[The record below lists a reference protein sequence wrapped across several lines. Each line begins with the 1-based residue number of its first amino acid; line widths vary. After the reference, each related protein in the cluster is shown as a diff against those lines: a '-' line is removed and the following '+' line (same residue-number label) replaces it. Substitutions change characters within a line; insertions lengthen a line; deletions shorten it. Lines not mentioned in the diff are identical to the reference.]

1 MVKQFGIGFPYR
13 ARRSVPPF
21 DDTHLTDECQLPVY
35 LRALG
40 LMKKHGLNTVL
51 DVGCGSAYKLVTY
64 LGEYDTVGL
73 ETADTVAFLKEKY
86 PDRKWEV
93 SDFRPHKRGADVV
106 ICADVIEHL
115 ANPDEL
121 LDFLQALSFRFLV
134 LSTPAR
140 DVKTHWWKMRRWFG
154 NPKNPYHF
162 REWTFREFGDYI
174 AGHGFRVVEHEVV
187 HIGQRTQMIVC
198 AGADSE

>member
-1 MVKQFGIGFPYR
+1 MSKQFGIGFPYR

-21 DDTHLTDECQLPVY
+21 DDTQLTDESQLPVY

-40 LMKKHGLNTVL
+40 LMKKHGLSTVL

-73 ETADTVAFLKEKY
+73 ETAHTVAFLKEKY

-93 SDFRPHKRGADVV
+93 SNFRQRQRGADVV

-121 LDFLQALSFRFLV
+121 LDFLKALSFRFLV

-140 DVKTHWWKMRRWFG
+140 DVRAHWWKKSRLLG
-154 NPKNPYHF
+154 PPKHPYHV
-162 REWTFREFGDYI
+162 REWTLREFADYV
-174 AGHGFRVVEHEVV
+174 AGHGFDIVSHEVAHV
-187 HIGQRTQMIVC
+187 KQRTQMMVC
-198 AGADSE
+198 AGK